1 MQVHTHP
8 HAYNDEHVLS
18 HTPIAAIRVVRA
30 SIPVRGDAW
39 RFSVVGGGKLATAV
53 LGVLKVI
60 HPRNGCNVYR
70 IVAVTASLNLQYIFD
85 NCFTLVLTVPW

>member
-18 HTPIAAIRVVRA
+18 HTPIAAIWVVRA
-30 SIPVRGDAW
+30 SIPVLGDAW

-60 HPRNGCNVYR
+60 HPRSGCNLYC
-70 IVAVTASLNLQYIFD
+70 IVLL
-85 NCFTLVLTVPW
+85 LRP